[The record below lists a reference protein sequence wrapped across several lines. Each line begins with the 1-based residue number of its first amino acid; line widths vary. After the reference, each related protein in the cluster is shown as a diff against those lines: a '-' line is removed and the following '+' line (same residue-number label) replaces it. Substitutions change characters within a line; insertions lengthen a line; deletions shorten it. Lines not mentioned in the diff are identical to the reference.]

1 MFSANRRTLLRV
13 AGLAALAGTLST
25 FPSTADAQ
33 EKIRIGYAIS
43 KTGPYAG
50 GAGITTLPNYELWV
64 KDVNAAGGI
73 KLGDKKLPKPP
84 GWMSDKW
91 RGDSMPKS
99 EMSAWCTH
107 SRKKCGEAGFEI
119 EDQKADGPKLIGLIE
134 GFLAGLGF
142 DPGGAPKQ

>member
-1 MFSANRRTLLRV
+1 
-13 AGLAALAGTLST
+13 
-25 FPSTADAQ
+25 
-33 EKIRIGYAIS
+33 
-43 KTGPYAG
+43 
-50 GAGITTLPNYELWV
+50 
-64 KDVNAAGGI
+64 
-73 KLGDKKLPKPP
+73 
-84 GWMSDKW
+84 MSDKW